1 MNPPTSWITSDQ
13 LGMKAVFG
21 KLRQNVDFETR
32 CPILRGILDVDL
44 VTWEEHSKN
53 FGYISYSTR
62 IEFLENILN
71 IDAR

>member
-1 MNPPTSWITSDQ
+1 
-13 LGMKAVFG
+13 
-21 KLRQNVDFETR
+21 LRLNALL
-32 CPILRGILDVDL
+32 LRGILDVDL

-71 IDAR
+71 IDAG